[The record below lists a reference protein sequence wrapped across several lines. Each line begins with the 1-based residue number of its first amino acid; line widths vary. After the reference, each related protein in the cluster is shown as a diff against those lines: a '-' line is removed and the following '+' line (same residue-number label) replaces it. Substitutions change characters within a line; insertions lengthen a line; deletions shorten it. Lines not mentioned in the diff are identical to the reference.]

1 MGPVA
6 AHADVYDTTSV
17 LVKFDTSV
25 NPSGF
30 LPAGASIR
38 KQMPLVPGLYQV
50 NVPAGKSFADTI
62 TALKANKHVVFAQP
76 DYRLTSNQL
85 PNDTNFA
92 SEWGMNNTG
101 QTGGKASADIKAP
114 AAWDIATGSGKTIV
128 AVIDSGVDYNH
139 PDLKPNM
146 WVNAGEI
153 AGNGIDDDKDG
164 YVDDVHGYNFVGNN
178 GNPMDDNNHGT
189 HVAGTIGAAGNNGI
203 GVTGVNWK
211 VQIMALKFLDATGSG
226 STSGAINALN
236 FAVAH
241 GAKISNNSW
250 GGGGGF
256 NLALSDAITNARNAG
271 HIFVAAAGNSALN
284 IESSPVYP
292 ASFTQDNIISV
303 AATDHNDALASY
315 SNHGSTSVD
324 IAAPGSRIYSTLRNN
339 SYGLMSGTSMAAPH
353 VTGAVALLWDTHPD
367 WTYKQVINQ
376 ILGNT
381 DPLASLTGKVATGGR
396 LNLQKAMSNLTA
408 PATPTLSIGSASV
421 TEGNAGTV
429 SANFTVTLS
438 AASANSVTVNYATA
452 NGTATTA
459 GSDYSAASGSLTFAP
474 GETSKT
480 ISVLVN
486 GDTLVESSENF
497 YVNLAGAANATI
509 ATSQGIGTIGN
520 DDAAAPLTVGIAN
533 ASLIE
538 GNSGTVNATFTI
550 SLSAAATQTVTVNY
564 ATSNGTAASAS
575 DYLAASGTVT
585 FLPGEISK
593 TVTIKVIGETLL
605 ERAENFFVTL
615 SNPVNAGLGSA
626 IKATGTILNDDTSI
640 WITDVSRSLVG
651 GSGTD
656 FTFTI
661 TLTHS
666 SALTT
671 SVRFATADGRL
682 RSPGGYN
689 ATSGTLTFAPG
700 ETSKTVNVKVKKA
713 VKGDFFFMNLS
724 APVNGTIADSQG
736 VGTVI

>member
-509 ATSQGIGTIGN
+509 ATSQGIGTISN
-520 DDAAAPLTVGIAN
+520 DDVAAPLTVGIAN

-538 GNSGTVNATFTI
+538 GNSGTVNATFKI
-550 SLSAAATQTVTVNY
+550 SLSAAATQNVTVNY
-564 ATSNGTAASAS
+564 TTSNGTAASAS
-575 DYLAASGTVT
+575 DYLAASGIVT
-585 FLPGEISK
+585 FLPGETSK

-666 SALTT
+666 SAITT